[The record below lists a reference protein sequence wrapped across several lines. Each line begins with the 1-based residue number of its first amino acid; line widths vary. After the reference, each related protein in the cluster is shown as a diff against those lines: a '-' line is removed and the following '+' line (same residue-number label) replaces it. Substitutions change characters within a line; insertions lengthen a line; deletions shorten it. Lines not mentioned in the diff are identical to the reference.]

1 MIEPKRGFST
11 VKCAIMLQRLASFMD
26 FWNIVVRQAWPDR
39 KFLYKVVY
47 CRLGCFKFGGF
58 CAMDVASQGTDL
70 ALQDIRLATVEGGE
84 AGVLI
89 MRSNQLLAVLSQV
102 DEDVYA
108 PQGGWVLEVGF
119 GRLSG
124 CHKIFR
130 SVEEALSW
138 IRSRSS
144 SVALSQQANKHLITD

>member
-1 MIEPKRGFST
+1 MD
-11 VKCAIMLQRLASFMD
+11 LASQVM
-26 FWNIVVRQAWPDR
+26 
-39 KFLYKVVY
+39 
-47 CRLGCFKFGGF
+47 
-58 CAMDVASQGTDL
+58 DL

-108 PQGGWVLEVGF
+108 PQSGWFLEVGF

-130 SVEEALSW
+130 SIEEALCW
-138 IRSRSS
+138 ISSRSS
-144 SVALSQQANKHLITD
+144 AVALS